1 MRASVN
7 PPLFARFE
15 GGTDPVAARLQALR
29 RMAQAGYRVGL
40 TIAPI
45 IAAEGWQEA
54 YGRLIADAAGA
65 LGDLP
70 DLDLTVEL
78 ITHRFTPGSKAVLDS
93 WYPGSALEMDPAA
106 RAEKRTKFG
115 SVKHVYPAETM
126 KTLRRF
132 FETEIAARLPAARIL
147 YWT

>member
-1 MRASVN
+1 
-7 PPLFARFE
+7 
-15 GGTDPVAARLQALR
+15 
-29 RMAQAGYRVGL
+29 
-40 TIAPI
+40 
-45 IAAEGWQEA
+45 
-54 YGRLIADAAGA
+54 
-65 LGDLP
+65 LP

-115 SVKHVYPAETM
+115 STKHVYPPETM
-126 KTLRRF
+126 KALRAF
-132 FETEIAARLPAARIL
+132 FEREIADRLPAARIL